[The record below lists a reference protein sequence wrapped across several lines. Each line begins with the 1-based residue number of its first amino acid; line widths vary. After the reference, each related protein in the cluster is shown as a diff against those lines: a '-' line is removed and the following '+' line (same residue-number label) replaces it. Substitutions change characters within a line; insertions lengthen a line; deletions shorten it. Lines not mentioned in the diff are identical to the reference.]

1 MDTKK
6 KPKKKVLNKTK
17 KDEHA
22 AVESTSKKSSD
33 SNHVKKIDTPVPDN
47 EDHTMELTSKEW
59 LKFRRR
65 LTQYLSKE
73 NKTKSLARFQSL
85 LDDLELAT
93 GKDKKTCR
101 EALNKRFAAFGEKFP
116 KQFKDLRKKLLD
128 MRHKEKMTEI
138 GVTKIVKEDFDE
150 AFKQAKS
157 KGAKLK
163 NQSEFVAILLEQ
175 SFY

>member
-17 KDEHA
+17 KDEHT
-22 AVESTSKKSSD
+22 AVESTPKKSSD
-33 SNHVKKIDTPVPDN
+33 SNDVKKIDTPVPDN

-59 LKFRRR
+59 LKFRSR

-116 KQFKDLRKKLLD
+116 KQFKNLRKKLLD
-128 MRHKEKMTEI
+128 MRRKAQMSEI
-138 GVTKIVKEDFDE
+138 GVTKTVKAEFKE
-150 AFKQAKS
+150 AYALAKS
-157 KGAKLK
+157 KSKKLK
-163 NQSEFVAILLEQ
+163 NHSEFVASLLEQ
-175 SFY
+175 SLY